1 MIFDE
6 NKHGELNESHEND
19 PGQKMTLVVKTEND
33 PGFHTSINMK
43 TENDPGSNMD
53 RKMILVSKRKMILVF
68 GPNHVCGDKK
78 KNKTFKYRYLNI
90 ETI

>member
-1 MIFDE
+1 MSQHDE
-6 NKHGELNESHEND
+6 SDSDGRPEND

-68 GPNHVCGDKK
+68 GPNHVCGDKV
-78 KNKTFKYRYLNI
+78 FYLH
-90 ETI
+90 

>member
-1 MIFDE
+1 MI
-6 NKHGELNESHEND
+6 
-19 PGQKMTLVVKTEND
+19 LVVKTEND

-68 GPNHVCGDKK
+68 GPNHVCGDK
-78 KNKTFKYRYLNI
+78 
-90 ETI
+90 